1 MHCGPVAG
9 LPTVLMGRGTGNQ
22 CFPAEAELPVPEC
35 LWWQDDRQ
43 AWDEADS
50 QVWVCMGSRL
60 TGSSSGVPAA
70 ACRGC
75 HHHSPCLTEKDHLHP
90 VRLGQGFWGPSDS
103 EPLPGL
109 GQRWVLARV
118 LRQAAICTHLRL
130 RAREASKQG
139 LPRVL
144 LGRSACGSLSPG
156 PLAPGEGTTR
166 RGTATPVHRPQ
177 RPAGSTHS
185 STRALPRLGAELE
198 LRRSGSSLGPS
209 Q

>member
-1 MHCGPVAG
+1 MSVFRTILSTETREPEPVWPSQEPDS
-9 LPTVLMGRGTGNQ
+9 LDT
-22 CFPAEAELPVPEC
+22 EAELPVPEC

-109 GQRWVLARV
+109 GQRWVLATV
-118 LRQAAICTHLRL
+118 LRQAAICTHLHL
-130 RAREASKQG
+130 RAREA
-139 LPRVL
+139 RTHTV
-144 LGRSACGSLSPG
+144 PG
-156 PLAPGEGTTR
+156 KR
-166 RGTATPVHRPQ
+166 
-177 RPAGSTHS
+177 
-185 STRALPRLGAELE
+185 
-198 LRRSGSSLGPS
+198 
-209 Q
+209 